1 MRVALLGA
9 TGETGTSILN
19 GLLASTDPK
28 YEITALIRPS
38 SLQKP
43 EIHDLEKRGVRIASV
58 DLGGPEDEITKQL
71 TGHEVVISAI
81 VAEGIMDQIPL
92 ANAAKT
98 AGVPRFVPC
107 FFGTVMPARGM
118 LWLRDKVRPGRQP
131 TPPPPPLSALL
142 NPDPGLLTCVT
153 QKEDVLNHVQ
163 TLYLPYTVIDVGWWY
178 QISLPRLPS
187 GKINA
192 VASPFPDW
200 IAGDGTVLSGMTDL
214 RDIGKY
220 VARIIADPRT
230 LNQKVFAYTE
240 LLSQNDVYGLVE
252 RLSGERVER
261 EYVSPR
267 QPTSR
272 MSFWQSG
279 RPRWSAEDMES
290 RLDEAKND
298 EANIHK
304 LSVLQYRKSWG
315 LRGDN
320 TPEYARYLGYQI
332 GKDLYPDLVG
342 NSFEDFCKE
351 ALECKVKPIYEKK
364 RQEAIAAAAAA
375 NAKDKVAEN

>member
-118 LWLRDKVRPGRQP
+118 LWLRDK
-131 TPPPPPLSALL
+131 
-142 NPDPGLLTCVT
+142 
-153 QKEDVLNHVQ
+153 KEDVLNHVQ

-261 EYVSPR
+261 EY
-267 QPTSR
+267 
-272 MSFWQSG
+272 
-279 RPRWSAEDMES
+279 WSAEDMES

-375 NAKDKVAEN
+375 NAKDKVADN